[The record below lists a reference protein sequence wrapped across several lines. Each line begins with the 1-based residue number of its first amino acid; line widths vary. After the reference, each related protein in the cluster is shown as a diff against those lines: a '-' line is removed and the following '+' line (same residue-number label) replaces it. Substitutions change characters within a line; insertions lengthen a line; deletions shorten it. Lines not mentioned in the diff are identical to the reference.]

1 MAHKRARKAESDEE
15 SGVDEAPV
23 LRKKPVSG
31 TVSVPIPDKQTDA
44 EGNTYFEISGKRRVT
59 VRSFNGLKL
68 VDIREMYTDRASG
81 ELKPGKKGI
90 SLSEEQVSPSIKR
103 LNYPNPFQF
112 MGLVNVHGA
121 ISQSLND
128 LDVGSSS
135 KITKTTKT
143 TRTKASSSKDSKPAP
158 KSKPGPKKKARKEES
173 EEEDYDSAKES
184 KPTSKSK
191 PASKKKARK
200 VESEEEKEDD
210 EEYNDDD

>member
-1 MAHKRARKAESDEE
+1 MAHKRARKAESDGE
-15 SGVDEAPV
+15 SGVDEAPI
-23 LRKKPVSG
+23 LSKKPVSG
-31 TVSVPIPDKQTDA
+31 TVSVPVPDKQTDA

-90 SLSEEQVSPSIKR
+90 SLSEEQ
-103 LNYPNPFQF
+103 F

-121 ISQSLND
+121 ISQALND
-128 LDVGSSS
+128 LDVGSSP

-158 KSKPGPKKKARKEES
+158 KSKPGPKKKARKEEG
-173 EEEDYDSAKES
+173 EEEDDDSAKES